1 MARQGTVATQRNWH
15 DARSSKPVNA
25 VRISTLLCL
34 GLLSISAQLPVQA
47 IEPSGDE
54 IAIVRVETR
63 DKAVIADLARR
74 HSHLLIAKEKGVV
87 IFEADAA
94 ELAELRAQGLDV
106 EVDERATAAQ
116 RAMTSAL
123 GGPKAG
129 IVNFP
134 CYRTV
139 AETNAR
145 FDALRAQYPQLVN
158 IIDIGDSW
166 ERTSGAVSGGE
177 DLRVIRL
184 TNVGI
189 AGTKPKVFMMTG
201 LHARE
206 YTPVEVS
213 LRLAEWLLAGYG
225 RDADATWLLD
235 HQELHLLVQSNPDG
249 RKRAEQGVDWRKNA
263 NTTYCPTGRSGADLN
278 RNYPFEWGAHGGS
291 SGVMCQDTYRGP
303 LASSEP
309 ETQGVVAY
317 VRSQFPDARGPLAT
331 DAAPATTSGIFFD
344 VHSYSSLVLWPWG
357 YTNQVPP
364 NGPALETLGRRFAWF
379 NAYAPK
385 QSVDLY
391 VTDGTTDD
399 FAYGELGV
407 ASYTFELGNQFFES
421 CSAFE
426 ARVFPDNFAALRY
439 ALRVARAPYL
449 LPAGP
454 EARDVA
460 MSPDLALAGE
470 PIAVVATL
478 DDTRFNQAE
487 GGTEP
492 SHVVVAASAYATL
505 APWQN
510 GSTALPASAVDGAFD
525 ESREGITA
533 TLPGGALP
541 VGKHLVYL
549 HGTDAS
555 GATGPVAA
563 GFADVRA
570 PADVGTVSGRVRN
583 ARTQA
588 PIEADVRASGYTSR
602 SAADGTYTRRVP
614 AGIHRFEISAVD
626 FEPLG
631 VDGVDAPG
639 GSSVMRDFA
648 LYPLCDV
655 LSENAEGTAAGWT
668 LQAPWGFANA
678 NASHPSR
685 FFTDSPAGNY
695 GNNVNISLTSPAV
708 NLAGYENPVLTFES
722 RCDTEAG
729 FDFGIVE
736 LRTSAAGAWTE
747 IHRCDNASQWQTVR
761 VAASQLA
768 GATQAQ
774 IRFRFTSDGG
784 VVRDGWSVD
793 NIVLKAGGPTCRA
806 SAPGD
811 NVFAN
816 SFE

>member
-1 MARQGTVATQRNWH
+1 M
-15 DARSSKPVNA
+15 NA
-25 VRISTLLCL
+25 VRIFTPLCL
-34 GLLSISAQLPVQA
+34 GLVLIAAHRPVHA
-47 IEPSGDE
+47 IEPVGDE
-54 IAIVRVETR
+54 IAVVRVETT

-74 HSHLLIAKEKGVV
+74 HSHLLIAEEKGVV

-94 ELAELRAQGLDV
+94 ELAALREQGLDV
-106 EVDERATAAQ
+106 EIDERATAAQ
-116 RAMTSAL
+116 AAMTSSL

-139 AETNAR
+139 AETSAR
-145 FDALRAQYPQLVN
+145 FDALLAQYPQLVN
-158 IIDIGDSW
+158 ITDIGDSW
-166 ERTSGAVSGGE
+166 ERSSGSPSGGE
-177 DLRVIRL
+177 DLRVIKL
-184 TNVGI
+184 TNVGT

-225 RDADATWLLD
+225 QDADATWLLD

-249 RKRAEQGVDWRKNA
+249 RKRAEQGSNWRKNT
-263 NTTYCPTGRSGADLN
+263 NMLYCPTGRSGADLN

-309 ETQGVVAY
+309 ETQAVVTY

-344 VHSYSSLVLWPWG
+344 MHSYSRLVLWPWG
-357 YTNQVPP
+357 YTSQVPP

-379 NAYAPK
+379 NGYAP
-385 QSVDLY
+385 QQAVDLY

-399 FAYGELGV
+399 FAYGELGL

-454 EARDVA
+454 EARDLAV
-460 MSPDLALAGE
+460 SPDLALPGE
-470 PIAVVATL
+470 AITLVGTL
-478 DDTRFNQAE
+478 DDTRFNQAQ
-487 GGTEP
+487 GGTQP
-492 SHVVVAASAYATL
+492 THVVLAGNVYATL
-505 APWQN
+505 GPWQS
-510 GSTALPASAVDGAFD
+510 GSTALPASAADGAFD
-525 ESREGITA
+525 ESLESISA
-533 TLPGGALP
+533 MLPGGALP

-549 HGTDAS
+549 QGTDAS
-555 GATGPVAA
+555 GAAGPVAA

-570 PADVGTVSGRVRN
+570 PADVGTVTGRIRN
-583 ARTQA
+583 ARTQT
-588 PIEADVRASGYTSR
+588 PIEADLRASGYATR
-602 SAADGTYTRRVP
+602 SGVDGTYSRRLP
-614 AGIHRFEISAVD
+614 AGTHRFEVSAVD
-626 FEPLG
+626 FETLG
-631 VDGVDAPG
+631 VDGIEAPG
-639 GSSVMRDFA
+639 GSSVVRDFA

-655 LSENAEGTAAGWT
+655 LSEDAQGTAVGWT
-668 LQAPWGFANA
+668 LQAPWGILDA
-678 NASHPSR
+678 NASHTSR
-685 FFTDSPAGNY
+685 FFTDSPAGNH
-695 GNNVNISLTSPAV
+695 GNNVNISMTSPTV

-736 LRTSAAGAWTE
+736 VRASAGDVWTE
-747 IHRCDNASQWQTVR
+747 IHRCDNAPQWQTVR
-761 VAASQLA
+761 VAAPALA

-774 IRFRFTSDGG
+774 LRFRFTSDGS

-793 NIVLKAGGPTCRA
+793 NITLKAGGPTCRA
-806 SAPGD
+806 AAPSD
-811 NVFAN
+811 TVFAN